1 MPEGEWD
8 AFLTSLRTPLPTSFR
23 INGSGQFA
31 AGLRDHLEND
41 FFSKFGSGPLVV
53 RGRRKWPQLLRGNER
68 LLLLVHLQVDG
79 EELAPPRALEWYPD
93 RLAWSVPPVQ
103 LC

>member
-1 MPEGEWD
+1 MPDGEWD

-23 INGSGQFA
+23 INGTGQFA

-53 RGRRKWPQLLRGNER
+53 RGRRMDAAAIGGEGVARLQLF
-68 LLLLVHLQVDG
+68 
-79 EELAPPRALEWYPD
+79 
-93 RLAWSVPPVQ
+93 
-103 LC
+103 